1 MELNPDFQ
9 EFLRSFVGHD
19 VRFLIVGGYALAAH
33 GHPRYT
39 KDLDVWVW
47 TDPSNAQRVVEA
59 LEEFG
64 FGGLGL
70 TAADFEEPDVVVQ
83 LGREPQR
90 IDILTFATGLVF
102 DEAYE
107 RRVLVDVGGLD
118 VPFVSVDDLRT
129 NKLATGRLRD
139 QADAAELPPT
149 DEGRF

>member
-118 VPFVSVDDLRT
+118 VPFVSVHDLRT

-139 QADAAELPPT
+139 QADAADLPPT

>member
-9 EFLRSFVGHD
+9 EFLRSFVAHD

-47 TDPSNAQRVVEA
+47 TDPSNSQRVVA
-59 LEEFG
+59 AVEEFG
-64 FGGLGL
+64 FSGIGL
-70 TAADFEEPDVVVQ
+70 TAADFEDPDVVVQ

-102 DEAYE
+102 TEAYE
-107 RRVLVDVGGLD
+107 HRLMVDEKVRRVSPYAFG
-118 VPFVSVDDLRT
+118 
-129 NKLATGRLRD
+129 
-139 QADAAELPPT
+139 AE
-149 DEGRF
+149 G